1 MSFIHVDA
9 AQISEEEGRLK
20 KDEEETKDMWKKKR
34 EHEEKWEEGRERRVC
49 YLYQLKN
56 QPRIKCHM
64 STDDTMD
71 LYFVGL

>member
-20 KDEEETKDMWKKKR
+20 KDEEETKDMWKKR